1 MPVVSHHPQH
11 LPRPLLLLL
20 RKYESPVKRIN
31 IRGYGGNSTR
41 IAGGAGQHHVT
52 GVKQTFPA
60 VGEAL
65 GPVCEETI
73 LKGAIQTCE

>member
-11 LPRPLLLLL
+11 RTRLLLLLL
-20 RKYESPVKRIN
+20 RKYENPVKRIN
-31 IRGYGGNSTR
+31 IRGYGGNSIR

-52 GVKQTFPA
+52 GVQQMFPA

-65 GPVCEETI
+65 GPVCKENI
-73 LKGAIQTCE
+73 LKGTIETCD